1 MKTPPRTP
9 LKYEFTISGFIIAL
23 LLCATLLPAFALFSA
38 GISEKFNLST
48 NTSLGA
54 YNRTMGSGSA
64 QVDLINLSRE
74 IRNGTDLQQQ
84 AGVLD
89 VIGGYFSKAVA
100 AVKITLASVN
110 YYLFLSSQAEQDV
123 PYLGQFMDA
132 LTSIILIMLFVGV
145 VIAAYLKWKV

>member
-1 MKTPPRTP
+1 MIIPNHEPP
-9 LKYEFTISGFIIAL
+9 KYEFTISGFIIAL
-23 LLCATLLPAFALFSA
+23 LLCAALLPAFALFSA
-38 GISEKFNLST
+38 GVSETYNLTT
-48 NTSLGA
+48 NTTLGQ

-100 AVKITLASVN
+100 AIKITLASFN
-110 YYLFLSSQAEQDV
+110 YYIFLSSQAEQDV
-123 PYLGQFMDA
+123 PYLGQFMDV
-132 LTSIILIMLFVGV
+132 LTAILVIMLFVGV